1 MKKFSFIWLFVLMSI
16 CVIGANAEGE
26 VAQIGET
33 KYATVAE
40 AFAAVGDGETIEL
53 LSDASFDSEIVF
65 DEDIAFYTFSQK

>member
-40 AFAAVGDGETIEL
+40 AFANVQDGETIEL
-53 LSDASFDSEIVF
+53 LSDASFDNVVSYNG
-65 DEDIAFYTFSQK
+65 DEHICLSVL